1 MPELPDD
8 LKPNDLP
15 LTAEERL
22 EGIAKFLAC
31 VLALLTAV
39 CCMLIFSIYATALT
53 LLVIALPT
61 ILDYIKKD

>member
-31 VLALLTAV
+31 VLALLTAFYGG
-39 CCMLIFSIYATALT
+39 MLYVNF
-53 LLVIALPT
+53 
-61 ILDYIKKD
+61 